1 MNHSGSCYGIS
12 SYIWLIFLGI
22 GTGYQGFMDLK
33 WLGGMNG
40 HIKKQQVSSQLLLGV
55 AIIP

>member
-1 MNHSGSCYGIS
+1 MADLVMAYPATFG
-12 SYIWLIFLGI
+12 WFFLGI

-40 HIKKQQVSSQLLLGV
+40 HIKKLQVSSQLLLGV